1 MFQNSHYMTKGVA
14 FAVPPETV
22 LLLWQMVAEM
32 PEPKDYLQIFRLS
45 VEGGRQTVRHEQEQP
60 PYSRTVCF
68 SCSQPVNAK
77 VYVIDDENHSTM
89 LLAEEY

>member
-14 FAVPPETV
+14 LAVPPETV

-45 VEGGRQTVRHEQEQP
+45 IEGGQQMVKHEQEQP

-68 SCSQPVNAK
+68 SCSQPVNTK
-77 VYVIDDENHSTM
+77 IYVIDDEDHSTM